1 MLIPFFFALL
11 SFIGCASALS
21 HPVERRTTVL
31 SPNNDPFYDP
41 PSGWE
46 SASPGDVLRSRK
58 VKLAFLQIEEY
69 KYKAA
74 YQLLYRTTG
83 AYEHNA
89 STTVTTVIIPY
100 NAVKNKLVN
109 YLVYTDANGAQC
121 APSYAMQLGAA
132 VGTELGLTYQQLLM
146 NTFLDQGWILTVA
159 DYQGPTRGF
168 AAGRMEGRM
177 ALDATRATL
186 NFERA
191 GLSKNSEVV
200 TYGYSGG
207 AIASGWAAAQQSSYA
222 PKINAIGYGMGGT
235 PANLSGTVEN
245 LNSNLFAGFA
255 VTGVTG
261 LLYTYPKL
269 LAWAQNRITDKGRQ
283 AIEFARSN
291 CLVNV
296 LLEFPF
302 IKFLSDTYVENGA
315 KLLYDPVVRSI
326 VGDIVLGLKKSETP
340 VAPVYMFHGLHDE
353 VIPYGDAIKAARN
366 WTNHGADVYF
376 QEYTDVASEHLVTEL
391 TGIPNLLF
399 FVRDRF
405 AGKPFPKGFRHT
417 TTDSGLDGIDAKA
430 QGIASLV
437 SSIEDIIGKEVGPAD
452 SILKTRIAANAH

>member
-1 MLIPFFFALL
+1 MLIPFLFTLL

-21 HPVERRTTVL
+21 HPIERRATVL
-31 SPNNDPFYDP
+31 SPTNDPFYDP

-58 VKLAFLQIEEY
+58 VDLAFLEIDEY

-89 STTVTTVIIPY
+89 TTTVTTVIIPY
-100 NAVKNKLVN
+100 NAVKDKLVN

-121 APSYAMQLGAA
+121 APSYAMRLGAA
-132 VGTELGLTYQQLLM
+132 VGTDLALTYQQLLF

-177 ALDATRATL
+177 TLDATRATL

-207 AIASGWAAAQQSSYA
+207 AIASGWAAALQSSYA
-222 PKINAIGYGMGGT
+222 PRINAIGYGMGGT
-235 PANLSGTVEN
+235 PANLTGTVEN
-245 LNSNLFAGFA
+245 LNGNFFAGFS

-261 LLYTYPKL
+261 VLYTYPKL
-269 LAWAQNRITDKGRQ
+269 LAWAQSRLTDKGKA
-283 AIEFARSN
+283 AIEYARSN

-302 IKFLSDTYVENGA
+302 IKLLSDTYIENGA
-315 KLLYDPVVRSI
+315 RLLYEPIVKSVVA
-326 VGDIVLGLKKSETP
+326 DIVMGLKKSETP
-340 VAPVYMFHGLHDE
+340 VAPIYMFHGLHDE
-353 VIPYGDAIKAARN
+353 VIPYSDALKAARN
-366 WTNHGADVYF
+366 WTAHGADVVF
-376 QEYTDVASEHLVTEL
+376 HELTDLASGHLVTEL

-405 AGKPFPKGFRHT
+405 AGKSFPKGLTHT
-417 TTDSGLDGIDAKA
+417 TADSGLSGIDADA

-437 SSIEDIIGKEVGPAD
+437 SSIEDIIGKEVGPGD
-452 SILKTRIAANAH
+452 SILKSRIAENAH